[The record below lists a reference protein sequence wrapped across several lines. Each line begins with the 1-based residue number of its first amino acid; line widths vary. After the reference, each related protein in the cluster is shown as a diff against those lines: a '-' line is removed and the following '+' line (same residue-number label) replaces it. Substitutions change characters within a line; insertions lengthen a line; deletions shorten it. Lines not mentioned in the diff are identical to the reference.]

1 MNNLGIPNPD
11 MMYEAVPENL
21 QVGFEDIALD
31 TKERTL
37 PANETLNRLPAGSAL
52 CIDLR
57 RQSERK
63 KNRRYSIIHS
73 CALPEY
79 ESSKKEEGLL
89 SALSNKS
96 GQQLLLC
103 RAFGE
108 KSALA
113 FQDLKN

>member
-1 MNNLGIPNPD
+1 MHSTYLQVSSAEEYPDIINNLGIPNPD

-21 QVGFEDIALD
+21 QVGLEDIALD

-63 KNRRYSIIHS
+63 KIGVI
-73 CALPEY
+73 L
-79 ESSKKEEGLL
+79 
-89 SALSNKS
+89 
-96 GQQLLLC
+96 
-103 RAFGE
+103 
-108 KSALA
+108 
-113 FQDLKN
+113 